1 MLDVSR
7 LTAGQL
13 PVKVQE
19 VQLQALLNELAAEVQ
34 EWLREKPAVTYT
46 WQLAPQLSIVH
57 TDQLKLKVILKNLLN
72 NALKFTEQGSIG
84 LAVRS
89 LQDGVEF
96 KVMDTGS
103 GIPPE
108 IQAVMFERFRQGE
121 SAMTRHY
128 DGVGLGLYIVKRML
142 ELLEGTVTV
151 ESAVGKGSTFSVWI
165 PQEGQKT
172 LVQRSE
178 RRKDHQNMP

>member
-1 MLDVSR
+1 M
-7 LTAGQL
+7 
-13 PVKVQE
+13 
-19 VQLQALLNELAAEVQ
+19 
-34 EWLREKPAVTYT
+34 
-46 WQLAPQLSIVH
+46 
-57 TDQLKLKVILKNLLN
+57 
-72 NALKFTEQGSIG
+72 KFTEQGSIG

-96 KVMDTGS
+96 RVMDTGS

-108 IQAVMFERFRQGE
+108 VQAVMFERFRQGE

-151 ESAVGKGSTFSVWI
+151 ESAVGKGSTFSIWI

-172 LVQRSE
+172 LAQRSA
-178 RRKDHQNMP
+178 RRKDHQDIL